1 MIRIVQLNLA
11 FFGHFT
17 NKQFNFG
24 KRTAA
29 TPDFHIVYGANEAG
43 KTTFM
48 ESYLRLLYGF
58 EARNEPYAFRHGR
71 ANLHVSGCLQLDD
84 EVREFH
90 RKSTSRNSLLDE
102 LGNVLPEASLQAHLG
117 GLAVADYRK
126 LLCIDDESIERGGE
140 EIVNSRGDIGTLLF
154 SAAAGISD
162 LWQVLESVRS
172 QAEAIHKSRATKS
185 RLALLRKEYKE
196 IGKKISEVD
205 IPAGKLSQ
213 LTKALKKAESLEA
226 KALNEQHVLMND
238 ARQLERILNA
248 LPMLERLDISKQAVA
263 NLAHYPEHLNITSQQ
278 IIELQKDQHQ
288 AKAELQRLQARQ
300 LMLTKELEQLPP
312 ESAYAGLQPVIDGL
326 GELHSRYQH
335 AELELDI
342 KMDELTALT
351 GRMTSL
357 VRARLHYESE
367 FEALIVDAAVIN
379 SLKDLLLSRNDT
391 SKRVTVEG
399 QGIVQLEARIKT
411 EEKALDELKKSFP
424 EGEGLDEIMVQYN
437 AQALL
442 AEYKA
447 ATQALREADLKVED
461 ALDKLSIKGQRFTHL
476 PECSLMV
483 EEAEA
488 QLERWQSLGTGLK
501 TDRALQQNERQE
513 LNTLSLESQQLE
525 SVDGLASDEDTQAMK
540 AVREDAW
547 IQHKASLSLA
557 TAETFEPTMYKFDQV
572 MDGRLENASDLAR
585 LRDLQRQI
593 PRSQEKCNSL
603 TESIRLA
610 EEEQRGIEDSLA
622 SVMRQ
627 VGIDAIVPPKA
638 VLNWVRSYEDARSCV
653 RSAQRLLD
661 NHQSVLEKAQ
671 KLKDALSV
679 YVKREQATLEELLAA
694 ASTIQEV
701 FKAYDNNLKTS
712 QKSLQDLRSQYAQDS
727 IKLQASVAE
736 KNKLDEEW
744 LSLVNTSFPVDLN
757 PENLSVSLDV
767 LTELREL
774 NVEHESLQKQ
784 CKQMQRDKLVFTE
797 KLEQIFLDNQLEK
810 DANTD
815 TNLNT
820 LRELA
825 AHASKQ
831 ADEKVQLQSKIDKAF
846 ADSVEVEKSLEA
858 VTAESQVFAA
868 MFDASI
874 PTGDLTELFE
884 SVQKTQHAQM
894 LRKQYDN
901 ELDTLRQTL
910 GVSSEEKARAMLS
923 ELDIKSAQEKQ
934 IEKESELALVNERSK
949 DATEKR
955 TRAEEKLNALTGD
968 AEVAHLVERR
978 FTLELQMTEASLDYL
993 ELTLG
998 HRLAEQAINR
1008 YRDKHRSAMMEATE
1022 SAFAQLTDGKYSTLQ
1037 TQNNGKEETLLA
1049 LDKDNTPKRADQMS
1063 KGTRFQ
1069 LYLALRAAAYDQLAQ
1084 QGTCLPFICDD
1095 IFETFDE
1102 QRTRAAC
1109 RVMERIGERGQA
1121 IYLTHHRHVVEL
1133 AQEVCG
1139 NNVQIHELSDS
1150 L

>member
-1 MIRIVQLNLA
+1 MIRIEQLDLA

-24 KRTAA
+24 KRTAV

-58 EARNEPYAFRHGR
+58 ESRNEPYAFRHGR
-71 ANLHVSGCLQLDD
+71 ANLHVSGRLQLDD

-90 RKSTSRNSLLDE
+90 RKSTSRNSLIDE

-172 QAEAIHKSRATKS
+172 QAEAIHKSRATKT

-196 IGKKISEVD
+196 VVKKITEVD
-205 IPAGKLSQ
+205 IPTGKLGQ
-213 LTKALKKAESLEA
+213 LTRALKKAESVEA

-238 ARQLERILNA
+238 ARQFERIINA
-248 LPMLERLDISKQAVA
+248 LPMLERLDMSEQAVA
-263 NLAHYPEHLNITSQQ
+263 SLAHYPEHLDITSQQ

-300 LMLTKELEQLPP
+300 LMLTEELEKLPP
-312 ESAYAGLQPVIDGL
+312 EPEHARLQVVIDAL

-342 KMDELTALT
+342 RSDELTALT

-357 VRARLHYESE
+357 VRENLHHESE
-367 FEALIVDAAVIN
+367 VEALIVDAAVIK
-379 SLKDLLLSRNDT
+379 SLNDLLLLRNDT
-391 SKRVTVEG
+391 SKRVTVEEH
-399 QGIVQLEARIKT
+399 GIVQLETRIKT
-411 EEKALDELKKSFP
+411 EEKALDKLKRTLP
-424 EGEGLDEIMVQYN
+424 GGEGLNEIMVQYN
-437 AQALL
+437 AQALS

-447 ATQALREADLKVED
+447 ATQALQEADQKVED
-461 ALDKLSIKGQRFTHL
+461 ALDKLSIKGQRFSHL

-488 QLERWQSLGTGLK
+488 QLERWQSLGTALK
-501 TDRALQQNERQE
+501 TDTELQQNERQE
-513 LNTLSLESQQLE
+513 LNALSLESQQLE
-525 SVDGLASDEDTQAMK
+525 SVDGLASDQDTQAIK
-540 AVREDAW
+540 AAREDAW
-547 IQHKASLSLA
+547 IQHKATLSLK
-557 TAETFEPTMYKFDQV
+557 TADTFESAMYKFDQV
-572 MDGRLENASDLAR
+572 MDGRLEHASDLAR
-585 LRDLQRQI
+585 LRDLHRQI
-593 PRSQEKCNSL
+593 PRAQERFNSL

-610 EEEQRGIEDSLA
+610 EEEQKRIEDSLA
-622 SVMRQ
+622 GIMRQ
-627 VGIDAIVPPKA
+627 AGIDVTVPPRA
-638 VLNWVRSYEDARSCV
+638 VLNWVRNYHDAQSCV
-653 RSAQRLLD
+653 RSAERLL
-661 NHQSVLEKAQ
+661 NTNQAVLDKAQ
-671 KLKDALSV
+671 KLRDALSV

-694 ASTIQEV
+694 ASTILEV
-701 FKAYDNNLKTS
+701 FKAYDKNLQTLQKTV
-712 QKSLQDLRSQYAQDS
+712 QDLRNQYALDR
-727 IKLQASVAE
+727 IKLEATTAE
-736 KNKLDEEW
+736 KSTLDEDW
-744 LSLVNTSFPVDLN
+744 LLLVKSSFSVDLD
-757 PENLSVSLDV
+757 PEKLAVSLDV
-767 LTELREL
+767 LNELREL
-774 NVEHESLQKQ
+774 NVERESLQKQ
-784 CKQMQRDKLVFTE
+784 CKQMQRDKAVFTE

-810 DANTD
+810 DASPDSNF
-815 TNLNT
+815 NK

-831 ADEKVQLQSKIDKAF
+831 VDEKVQLQSNIDKAF
-846 ADSVEVEKSLEA
+846 ADGVAAEKCLEA
-858 VTAESQVFAA
+858 VTAESLVFAA

-874 PTGDLTELFE
+874 PTGDLTELYE
-884 SVQKTQHAQM
+884 TVQKTKHAQI
-894 LRKQYDN
+894 LRKQYN
-901 ELDTLRQTL
+901 EDLDTLRQTL

-923 ELDIKSAQEKQ
+923 ELDIKSVQEKQ

-968 AEVAHLVERR
+968 GEVAHLVERR
-978 FTLELQMTEASLDYL
+978 TTLELQMTEASLDYL

-998 HRLAEQAINR
+998 HRLAEQSINR
-1008 YRDKHRSAMMEATE
+1008 YRDKHRSAMMRATE
-1022 SAFAQLTDGKYSTLQ
+1022 SAFAQLTDGKYSALQ

-1049 LDKDNTPKRADQMS
+1049 LDKDGTPKRADQMS

-1069 LYLALRAAAYDQLAQ
+1069 LYLALRAAAYDQLAE

-1102 QRTRAAC
+1102 ERTRAAC

-1121 IYLTHHRHVVEL
+1121 IYLTHHRHVVDL

-1139 NNVQIHELSDS
+1139 DKVQIHEL
-1150 L
+1150 